1 MAKNYL
7 QDLRNLAKVQSP
19 VIEHNNDINQEV
31 ILRILNDLETKMD
44 SFGESLKVTRK
55 AFNIIT
61 EGLQN
66 IVRYSDKITDK
77 EALPVFIYD
86 RQAEKYSLVFGNLI
100 SQAKV
105 PFLKQKLDALNEQDT
120 YGIQELYKQIIKGN
134 KNRNPDDEKD
144 RNSAG
149 LGFLEMARKSE
160 QKFIYDFFPYDAHNS
175 FFAFVVTLATHPPT
189 ATATA

>member
-1 MAKNYL
+1 MSKNFL
-7 QDLRNLAKVQSP
+7 QELRNFAKVQSP
-19 VIEHNNDINQEV
+19 VIEHNSEINQEV
-31 ILRILNDLETKMD
+31 ILKILSDLETKMD

-66 IVRYSDKITDK
+66 IVRYSDKLPDK
-77 EALPVFIYD
+77 ATLPVFIYD
-86 RQAEKYSLVFGNLI
+86 RQAAKYSLIFGNLI

-105 PFLKQKLDALNEQDT
+105 PFLKQKIEVLNVEDS
-120 YGIQELYKQIIKGN
+120 YGIQEMYKQVIKNN
-134 KNRNPDDEKD
+134 KNRDPDNEKD

-160 QKFIYDFFPYDAHNS
+160 QKFLYEFFPYDAHYS
-175 FFAFVVTLATHPPT
+175 FFAFVVTIMTQT
-189 ATATA
+189 S

>member
-7 QDLRNLAKVQSP
+7 QDVRNLAKVQTP
-19 VIEHNNDINQEV
+19 VIEHNNEINQEV
-31 ILRILNDLETKMD
+31 ILKILNSLETQMD
-44 SFGESLKVTRK
+44 SFGESLKITRK

-66 IVRYSDKITDK
+66 IVRYGDRMADK

-86 RQAEKYSLVFGNLI
+86 RQAEKYSLIFGNLI

-105 PFLKQKLDALNEQDT
+105 PFLKQKIDALNEQDT
-120 YGIQELYKQIIKGN
+120 YGIQELYKQVIKGN
-134 KNRNPDDEKD
+134 KNRNPDEEKD

-160 QKFIYDFFPYDAHNS
+160 QKFIYDFLPFDAHYS
-175 FFAFVVTLATHPPT
+175 YFVFVVTIVTHT
-189 ATATA
+189 S